1 MKRFILF
8 ILCAFVLSALV
19 MLPFAGGPKTLCRFL
34 STANAFAV
42 VALWACGFALC
53 AFIFG
58 IITGDYSWVDRLWS
72 TLPVAFVWH
81 YAYRGGFSV
90 ALCAIAILVTVWG
103 ARLSYNFGRRGG
115 YSGMEDYRWNILRN
129 KINNPVLW
137 QLFSLFF
144 ISFYQTGM
152 FVLFTFPV
160 YSLAAYNTGNPPP
173 LFWPCIA
180 LGLAFICLETAAD
193 HQQWNF
199 QEAKR
204 MSAKKKD
211 FPEQYAADI
220 ANGFL
225 SQGLFAVSRHPNY
238 CGELGFWWSIWLA
251 SLACGTGFVNSGFF
265 GPIMLTIL
273 FIGSTIF
280 TESISAGKYPAYQ
293 AYKKRV
299 SPIIPWFPR

>member
-1 MKRFILF
+1 
-8 ILCAFVLSALV
+8 
-19 MLPFAGGPKTLCRFL
+19 MLPFAGAPKNLCGFI
-34 STANAFAV
+34 ANANALAV

-58 IITGDYSWVDRLWS
+58 ITTRDYSWVDRLWS
-72 TLPVAFVWH
+72 TLPATFVWY
-81 YAYRGGFSV
+81 YAYRGGFSC
-90 ALCAIAILVTVWG
+90 ALCAVAVLVTVWG
-103 ARLSYNFGRRGG
+103 ARLSFNFGRRGG

-137 QLFSLFF
+137 QLFHLFF
-144 ISFYQTGM
+144 ISFYQIGL

-160 YSLAAYNTGNPPP
+160 YSLAVYSAGNTPL
-173 LFWPCIA
+173 LFWACIA
-180 LGLAFICLETAAD
+180 LGLAFICLETTAD
-193 HQQWNF
+193 QQQWNF

-204 MSAKKKD
+204 LGAEGKN
-211 FPEQYAADI
+211 FPARYAADI

-238 CGELGFWWSIWLA
+238 CGELGFWWAIWLA
-251 SLACGTGFVNSGFF
+251 ALACGTGLANSGFF
-265 GPIMLTIL
+265 GPIMLTLL

-280 TESISAGKYPAYQ
+280 TESISAGKYPEYR

-299 SPIIPWFPR
+299 SAIIPWIPRH